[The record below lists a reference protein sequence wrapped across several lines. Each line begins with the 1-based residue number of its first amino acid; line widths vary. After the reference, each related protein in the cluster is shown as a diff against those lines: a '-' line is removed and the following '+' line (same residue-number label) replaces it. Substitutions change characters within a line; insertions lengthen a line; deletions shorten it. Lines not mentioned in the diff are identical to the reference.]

1 MSFAARYPGYCGI
14 CRLKIRRGDR
24 VDWIDAVLLM
34 GKERYSYT
42 LQRPE
47 QINVVTK
54 LAHRDCLARMEGRL
68 NDDD

>member
-1 MSFAARYPGYCGI
+1 MSFAAKYPGYCGI

-24 VDWIDAVLLM
+24 VDWIAPVVLE
-34 GKERYSYT
+34 GKERYNYEK
-42 LQRPE
+42 QHPE

-68 NDDD
+68 NDDV